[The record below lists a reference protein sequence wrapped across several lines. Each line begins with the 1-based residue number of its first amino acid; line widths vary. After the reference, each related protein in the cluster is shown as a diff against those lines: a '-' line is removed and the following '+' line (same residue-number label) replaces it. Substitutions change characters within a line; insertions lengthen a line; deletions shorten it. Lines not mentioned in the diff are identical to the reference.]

1 MGIYH
6 FFGWFKN
13 QFSGS
18 IKKLSPSQNFESI
31 DVNIDNLM
39 IDMNG
44 IFHNSAQKIYQY
56 GNFKPNERF
65 LQKKPTPVIFNT
77 KTQTKVYEDV
87 CKSIDE
93 LLLTVQPKKRLILCV
108 DGPAPYAKQVQ
119 QKRRRF
125 KSAHEREE
133 DDQRFDSNQ
142 ITPGTKFMDHL
153 SKYIDWYIRKRMSE
167 DSHWRNI
174 EVVFSNEK
182 TPGEGEHIIL
192 NYVRKY
198 GNVDESFCIHGA
210 DADLIMLS
218 LGTHYPNFYILRD
231 DTFDHNN
238 KYFVIN
244 IANTAMKLAE
254 IMRWNCEKFTYDEKN
269 AIDDFVFLC
278 FMVGNDFLPHV
289 PSLEIIESGID
300 IILSIYRDVGTTH
313 GHLVKEQNN
322 VVYFQKESLRA
333 FFEVLSSY
341 EKPILEKKLKNR
353 RFYFPDE
360 ILESCANITEENI
373 VLDIDKYRDEYFKKY
388 FSNQNIDDICNDYL
402 NGLHWVINYYKKGV
416 PDWRWYYPYD
426 YAPTGSMLIKYIPTF
441 RFPRYQKTVPLLPFQ
456 QLLSVLPPKSAKLLP
471 EPLHNLILN
480 DDSPIKDYYPDDF
493 EVDLSGKKNEWQG
506 VVRLPISDPE
516 LIIKVYSDHQKFIDE
531 REIKRNIFGKS
542 FIYRHDESFN
552 ETFKS
557 YYGTIV
563 SCKVRNQVIYI

>member
-18 IKKLSPSQNFESI
+18 IKKLSSSENFESI
-31 DVNIDNLM
+31 DIRIDNLM

-56 GNFKPNERF
+56 GNFKPNERL
-65 LQKKPTPVIFNT
+65 LQKNPSHIIFNNM
-77 KTQTKVYEDV
+77 TQRKVYEDI
-87 CKSIDE
+87 CKSIEE

-108 DGPAPYAKQVQ
+108 DGSAPYAKQIQ

-142 ITPGTKFMDHL
+142 ITPGTKFMDYL

-167 DSHWRNI
+167 DSIWKNI
-174 EVVFSNEK
+174 EVIFSNEK
-182 TPGEGEHIIL
+182 TPGEGEAKCISYI
-192 NYVRKY
+192 RKY
-198 GNVDESFCIHGA
+198 GNIDETYCIHGA

-244 IANTAMKLAE
+244 IANTAMKLSE
-254 IMRWNCEKFTYDEKN
+254 IMRWNSKNFTYDEKN

-300 IILSIYRDVGTTH
+300 IILSIYRDVGTIH

-322 VVYFQKESLRA
+322 IIYFDKDALIA

-353 RFYFPDE
+353 RLYFPDE
-360 ILESCANITEENI
+360 ILESCATITRENI
-373 VLDIDKYRDEYFKKY
+373 NIDINKYHEEYFKKY
-388 FSNQNIDDICNDYL
+388 FDSANIKDICNDYL
-402 NGLHWVINYYKKGV
+402 DGLYWVINYYKKGV
-416 PDWRWYYPYD
+416 PDWRWYYRYD
-426 YAPTGSMLIKYIPTF
+426 YAPTGNILIKYISTF
-441 RFPRYQKTVPLLPFQ
+441 NFPKYQKTTPLLPFQ

-471 EPLHNLILN
+471 NPLQDLILN

-506 VVRLPISDPE
+506 IVRLPISDPE
-516 LIIKVYSDHQKFIDE
+516 LIIKVYSDYHKLIDL
-531 REIKRNIFGKS
+531 RETKRNIFGKS
-542 FIYRHDESFN
+542 FIYKYDKQCN
-552 ETFKS
+552 ETFNS
-557 YYGTIV
+557 YYGIIV
-563 SCKVRNQVIYI
+563 CCKVRNKVIYI